1 MSVDNKYKKHELR
14 THIYERPAMYIG
26 TIEPTPIDTYIIDN
40 SNKIIRK
47 QISYIP
53 GLFKIFD
60 EALVNA
66 IDHSVRTREG
76 IAKGDLTINIV
87 KNIKIYINKATGI
100 IEILNDGDG
109 IEIIKHSEYDIYIPE
124 LIFGELLTSSNY
136 NDDEVRTIGG
146 MNGLGIK
153 LTNIFSKEFTIETI
167 DYTRKKIYKQTF
179 KDNLTIKETP
189 EKIGR
194 AHV

>member
-109 IEIIKHSEYDIYIPE
+109 IEIIKHTEYDIYIPE

-136 NDDEVRTIGG
+136 NDDEVR
-146 MNGLGIK
+146 
-153 LTNIFSKEFTIETI
+153 
-167 DYTRKKIYKQTF
+167 
-179 KDNLTIKETP
+179 
-189 EKIGR
+189 KIGR